1 MSQTDLPPI
10 GKHYEE
16 LLRQMWDYQILTDED
31 YRNLWSLVAWCA
43 SPVED
48 VQEELRVDSKYR
60 SHAGYYW
67 RKFRLLREEVE
78 DELEVL
84 FYNFYS
90 SVRSTK
96 YGEESRVEDELPMPV
111 LKNLQKSRKQD
122 APKGLFSKDL
132 VKSHALQDPSYV
144 QLAARVR
151 WMKYFEGQ
159 LDELRTAL
167 TQRHACLCQWSNNNR
182 VTQRNTGDT

>member
-1 MSQTDLPPI
+1 MNPTDLPPI

-16 LLRQMWDYQILTDED
+16 LLQQMWTYQILTEED
-31 YRNLWSLVAWCA
+31 YRNLWELVAWCA
-43 SPVED
+43 SSVED
-48 VQEELRVDSKYR
+48 VQEELRVDAKYR
-60 SHAGYYW
+60 TQIGYYW
-67 RKFRLLREEVE
+67 RKFRLLREESE
-78 DELEVL
+78 DELEAL

-111 LKNLQKSRKQD
+111 LKNLQKGRKQD
-122 APKGLFSKDL
+122 GPEGRFSKDL
-132 VKSHALQDPSYV
+132 VKSHALLDPTYG
-144 QLAARVR
+144 QLVAKTR

-167 TQRHACLCQWSNNNR
+167 TQRHACLCQFSNNNR
-182 VTQRNTGDT
+182 VIQRNTGE

>member
-1 MSQTDLPPI
+1 MSPTDLPSI

-16 LLRQMWDYQILTDED
+16 LLQQMWAYQILTEED
-31 YRNLWSLVAWCA
+31 YRNLWEVVAWCG
-43 SPVED
+43 SSVED
-48 VQEELRVDSKYR
+48 VQEELRVDARYR
-60 SHAGYYW
+60 TQLGYYW
-67 RKFRLLREEVE
+67 RKFRHLREEAE
-78 DELEVL
+78 DELEAL

-111 LKNLQKSRKQD
+111 LKNLQKGRKQD
-122 APKGLFSKDL
+122 GPKGLFSKDL
-132 VKSHALQDPSYV
+132 VKSHALLDPTYG
-144 QLAARVR
+144 QLAAKVR
-151 WMKYFEGQ
+151 WLKYFEGQ